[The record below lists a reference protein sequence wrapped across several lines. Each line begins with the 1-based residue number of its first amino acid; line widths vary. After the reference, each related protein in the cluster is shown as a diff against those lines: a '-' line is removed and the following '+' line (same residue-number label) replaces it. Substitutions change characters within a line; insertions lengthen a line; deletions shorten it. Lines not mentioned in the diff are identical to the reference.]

1 MPRRQVNIGFKPE
14 DYEELLAAASEAGTD
29 VTGFVREA
37 ALCAMRSSGN
47 VISPVPPYD
56 PMDLIRVGYVLAEA
70 QHAGRPRWWQFWR
83 RGQEQSDLGLQGLTD
98 EPEPVAIEG
107 GVVQHATG

>member
-1 MPRRQVNIGFKPE
+1 MPRKQVNIGFRPE

-37 ALCAMRSSGN
+37 ALAAMRAPEPASA
-47 VISPVPPYD
+47 PLPPYD
-56 PMDLIRVGYVLAEA
+56 PMDLIKVGYVLAEA

-83 RGQEQSDLGLQGLTD
+83 RGDHLDVSGATLHQL
-98 EPEPVAIEG
+98 EPAAVDGALVE
-107 GVVQHATG
+107 